1 MSNLKE
7 YSINLELFRKR
18 LIIRTISIFL
28 INLSLLGWTLWNA
41 PKENILNY
49 LGICLII
56 LTAIGLFL
64 FQNYKRQIEIL
75 KNNYL
80 EINNHILQW
89 YTGNGVC
96 TTINLKRIKKI
107 ERDKYRGFDR
117 FLLFEENTPHSI
129 LNLKTPDEFQQ
140 EIEFYTKLK
149 VELFVIDWKE
159 RTLKAASFFLPG
171 FIGLIFT
178 YLGYLDIR
186 FFFLLLTVNSIFF
199 LVQFSEKRT
208 RAGFSESTVRR
219 STIILFLLLAYQI
232 LILVNVDSI

>member
-7 YSINLELFRKR
+7 YSINLKLFRKR
-18 LIIRTISIFL
+18 LIIRTVSIFL

-49 LGICLII
+49 LGICSII

-64 FQNYKRQIEIL
+64 IQNFKRQIEIL

-89 YTGNGVC
+89 YTGNGIC

-117 FLLFEENTPHSI
+117 FILLEENTPHSI
-129 LNLKTPDEFQQ
+129 INLNNPDEFQK
-140 EIEFYTKLK
+140 EIESYTKLK
-149 VELFVIDWKE
+149 VELFIINWKD
-159 RTLKAASFFLPG
+159 RILKAAGFFLPAL
-171 FIGLIFT
+171 IGLIFT
-178 YLGYLDIR
+178 YIGYLDIR

-208 RAGFSESTVRR
+208 RAGFSDSTVRR

-232 LILVNVDSI
+232 LILASSTN